1 MAANTDKWR
10 KKTSRFSTTLNGS
23 ISDSDTSL
31 VLHSVTDLPTDT
43 AVTIIVNRVD
53 SDGVATPSAMEV
65 MTGVISGFSL
75 GSLLR
80 GEDSTTARSH
90 EDGSIVEIVFEAD
103 GWNDAVDSF
112 LAEHSQSGSH
122 SDSAIST
129 PTHAATEKTDPV
141 DDDEVPLVD
150 SEDSFALKKI
160 TFASILSAV
169 GAYIAS
175 VALSLTNKTLEHPT
189 VNAPVAGYDSHTPS
203 ASGTATLDLSS
214 ATRHSVAF
222 PAGNITIALSNA
234 TAGQYFQVEL
244 TQDATGSRTVSWF
257 STIRWAGGSAPT
269 LTTTANKRD
278 VFGFICTGAG
288 TYDGY
293 IIGMNI

>member
-122 SDSAIST
+122 SGSAIST
-129 PTHAATEKTDPV
+129 PVHAATEKTDPV
-141 DDDEVPLVD
+141 DDDEVPLAD
-150 SEDSFALKKI
+150 SEDSFSLKKI
-160 TFASILSAV
+160 TFASVLSAV
-169 GAYIAS
+169 GTYIAS
-175 VALSLTNKTLEHPT
+175 AVLSLTNKTLEHPT
-189 VNAPVAGYDSHTPS
+189 VNAPVAGYDSHTPTGG
-203 ASGTATLDLSS
+203 GTATLDLSS

-234 TAGQYFQVEL
+234 TVGQYFQVEL
-244 TQDATGSRTVSWF
+244 TQDSTGSRTVTWF

-278 VFGFICTGAG
+278 VFGFICTGSG

-293 IIGMNI
+293 IIGQNI